1 MAAESMVAAATML
14 AAIKIDL
21 GITTDAY
28 DSRLQD
34 YLGIASKA
42 IETEGIT
49 VSDTTEDINLV
60 VMYAAWLWRKRAEN
74 VPMPRMLRWQLNNRL
89 FREKVSDNG

>member
-1 MAAESMVAAATML
+1 MDATTML
-14 AAIKIDL
+14 TAVKIDL

-28 DSRLQD
+28 DDRLST
-34 YLGIASKA
+34 YLEFASKA

-49 VSDTTEDINLV
+49 VADNIEDGNLV
-60 VMYAAWLWRKRAEN
+60 VMYAAWLWRKRADN

-89 FREKVSDNG
+89 FSEKVTTDG

>member
-1 MAAESMVAAATML
+1 MDANAMRAALKV
-14 AAIKIDL
+14 DL

-28 DSRLQD
+28 NDRLQH
-34 YLGIASKA
+34 YLDFASSA

-49 VSDTTEDINLV
+49 VTDSVEDQNLV
-60 VMYAAWLWRKRAEN
+60 IMYAAWMWRKRAEN

-89 FREKVSDNG
+89 FKEKVVTDG